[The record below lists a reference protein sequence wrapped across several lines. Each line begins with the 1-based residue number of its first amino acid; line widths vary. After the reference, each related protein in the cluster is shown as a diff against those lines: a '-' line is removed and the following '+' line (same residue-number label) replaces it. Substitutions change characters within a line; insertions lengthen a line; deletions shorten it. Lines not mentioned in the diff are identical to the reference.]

1 MANEEQ
7 KPTSAE
13 LPDEKAEG
21 KSARR
26 VTFFGLGKPYHD
38 YGFPPEAFDHTRLP
52 DADVDFL
59 SPEDMEAF
67 AQALAAPDEI
77 SQNNDDGSVLKSP
90 TLRSGSSMQ
99 LDQSPYSDPVLSSG
113 NGSATA
119 KISERNRH
127 GSQGSLLISAQ
138 NDWAP
143 VNEKIGKRRKKR
155 RKALGRSVDEAR
167 EGYLYTLLRW
177 PFLLGTLAW
186 IFGLGVAYLSTRLY
200 VWGYEYFVAWRGK
213 REVLRRNM
221 RATSNYK
228 DWSAAA
234 KELDK
239 YLGNDK
245 WKSENEYAYYDS
257 KTVRRVWEQIRKLR
271 REAEAEEQTNLHP
284 DALGLTNR
292 NKEKNKE
299 GKRPIEELR
308 MLIEAS
314 VKSNFVGV
322 ENARLYS
329 ETYFGT
335 KNLVQN
341 FIEEGKRCFTW
352 DWLEGIHG

>member
-1 MANEEQ
+1 MATEDRTKNGNPKAKEE
-7 KPTSAE
+7 
-13 LPDEKAEG
+13 

-59 SPEDMEAF
+59 SPEDLEAF
-67 AQALAAPDEI
+67 AQALAAPDPTN
-77 SQNNDDGSVLKSP
+77 SSNDDGSVLRSP
-90 TLRSGSSMQ
+90 TLQTENSINFDHAPS
-99 LDQSPYSDPVLSSG
+99 LHSPV
-113 NGSATA
+113 SATA
-119 KISERNRH
+119 KITERNRH

-143 VNEKIGKRRKKR
+143 VNEKIGKRRRKA
-155 RKALGRSVDEAR
+155 RKALGRNVDEAR

-177 PFLLGTLAW
+177 PFLLVTLAW
-186 IFGLGVAYLSTRLY
+186 IAGLGVAYLSTRLY

-213 REVLRRNM
+213 REQLRRNM
-221 RATSNYK
+221 RATSTYK
-228 DWSAAA
+228 EWSSAA

-245 WKSENEYAYYDS
+245 WKQENEYAYYDS

-271 REAEAEEQTNLHP
+271 REAEEHE
-284 DALGLTNR
+284 ALATGAPSLASSD
-292 NKEKNKE
+292 KQKNSE
-299 GKRPIEELR
+299 GKKPIEELK

-329 ETYFGT
+329 ETYYGT

-341 FIEEGKRCFTW
+341 FIDEGK
-352 DWLEGIHG
+352 

>member
-1 MANEEQ
+1 MATEEH
-7 KPTSAE
+7 KTSSPKTKTQE
-13 LPDEKAEG
+13 T
-21 KSARR
+21 SARR

-38 YGFPPEAFDHTRLP
+38 YGFPPEAFDHTQLP

-59 SPEDMEAF
+59 TPEDVEAF
-67 AQALAAPDEI
+67 AQALAAPDPI
-77 SQNNDDGSVLKSP
+77 SQNNDDGSILKSP
-90 TLRSGSSMQ
+90 TLRSGSSMN
-99 LDQSPYSDPVLSSG
+99 LEVPSRPDGSFSG
-113 NGSATA
+113 GSGSATA
-119 KISERNRH
+119 RISERNRH

-143 VNEKIGKRRKKR
+143 VNEKIGKRRKKN

-177 PFLLGTLAW
+177 PFLLGTLTW
-186 IFGLGVAYLSTRLY
+186 ILGLGIAYLSTRLY

-213 REVLRRNM
+213 REQLRRNM

-234 KELDK
+234 KELDH

-271 REAEAEEQTNLHP
+271 REAEEDENPSSNA
-284 DALGLTNR
+284 DGVTNR
-292 NKEKNKE
+292 GGPRDKD
-299 GKRPIEELR
+299 GKRPIEELK

-341 FIEEGKRCFTW
+341 FVEEGR
-352 DWLEGIHG
+352 